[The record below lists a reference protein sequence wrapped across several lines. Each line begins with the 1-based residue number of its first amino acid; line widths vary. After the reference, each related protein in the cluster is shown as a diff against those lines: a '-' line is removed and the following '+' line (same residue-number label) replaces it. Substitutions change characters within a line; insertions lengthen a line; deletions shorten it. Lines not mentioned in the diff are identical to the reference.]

1 MYRYIIV
8 RILLMIP
15 TVFGSGI
22 LVFFLMRVIPGDIC
36 LTRWVDFGAN
46 LDPDIL
52 DFCRYKLGLNKPIL
66 SQFWEFFT
74 NILTLDFGVSMWTG
88 NDMAEELKPRLTL
101 SLQLAVMALAVTI
114 LTAIPLGVIA
124 AYYRG
129 RWPDYIIQFFS
140 ITGVAIPSFWLGI
153 MVLVGI
159 LIVTQKI
166 SGSPWMPPIIF
177 VSPFENLSN
186 NLAQLIIP
194 AVVIALRYIAITQR
208 MTRSAMLEIL
218 REDYVLSARAYGVS
232 ENVIIRRHV
241 LRNAMLPVVTVLG
254 NEFAFLIGGLV
265 ITEQVFNLNGIGALL
280 LQSLENADYIVVQ
293 NLVMLIVL
301 FSVTINLV
309 VDLTY
314 TYFDPRIRFN

>member
-46 LDPDIL
+46 LDPYIL
-52 DFCRYKLGLNKPIL
+52 DLCRHKLGLNKPIL
-66 SQFWEFFT
+66 SQFWEFFRNT
-74 NILTLDFGVSMWTG
+74 LTLDFGASMWTG